1 MEPVLCLA
9 QVWEIP
15 EVWSLRDAA
24 TVPVAYMTAYY
35 SLIMRGRLEASQ
47 RVLIHS
53 GTGAVGLAA
62 IRICLHRRCEV
73 GTPPLYF
80 LGHLPCHVFRET
92 ASHNTEIV
100 GFATGIDTTI
110 CNFTRGPAE
119 GFWDPAGLFCSLAA
133 I

>member
-1 MEPVLCLA
+1 MMQPLISLA

-15 EVWSLRDAA
+15 EAWSLRDAA

-35 SLIMRGRLEASQ
+35 SLIMRGGLEAGQ

-73 GTPPLYF
+73 SAPPSF
-80 LGHLPCHVFRET
+80 
-92 ASHNTEIV
+92 
-100 GFATGIDTTI
+100 
-110 CNFTRGPAE
+110 
-119 GFWDPAGLFCSLAA
+119 
-133 I
+133 